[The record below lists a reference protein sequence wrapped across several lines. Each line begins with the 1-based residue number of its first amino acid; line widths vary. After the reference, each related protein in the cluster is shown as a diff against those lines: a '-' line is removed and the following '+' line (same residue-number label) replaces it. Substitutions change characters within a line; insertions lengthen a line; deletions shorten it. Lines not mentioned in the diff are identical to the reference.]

1 MNKKMTRAVALA
13 MTGAVMSSL
22 LVGCGGKES
31 SAPSASTPSAP
42 SDGGSAEPQT
52 TVNTEIY
59 PLDSDITFEVA
70 CANSKANEFSQTAL
84 WEEVTGVDIEWFGWD
99 DEQVNMALSSKT
111 LPDAFYGTTAIDKA
125 KAYEYGEA
133 GIFVNFA
140 DYMDIMP
147 NFSAMLERFP
157 EARQLVENPDGS
169 IYSLPR
175 IGTTA
180 TTHGNLL
187 YFRTDMMEEIG
198 WEEPP
203 KTTEEFVDYIKA
215 AQEHFGATDPDF
227 VAFDGY
233 KDTMMDWRSETGMAY
248 YFFPAFGELVA
259 TNLTTTPDG
268 KTVVLGAATEQ
279 YRHYL
284 EFMNEVYESGAFS
297 KNVYTE
303 DGTASRALTSENQV
317 AISPFAS
324 YLTPAN
330 FESGEMELTI
340 LEPLTSQY
348 WDTKHWKPR
357 SSANWSGT
365 VVSSSCKDIE
375 TMVRWLDSQYATQ
388 DNPLTEDGNIWG
400 LSFWLGEYGKDF
412 TLDKEA
418 KEYKILDH
426 EGYESGSTWL
436 SSNSFGYTLGLDD
449 FLYVEKSNTGLEI
462 KGRGT
467 IDNLMPYAERPFD
480 MNSIALEPEE
490 RDNYTDRWT
499 DIDNYIKESTAKFI
513 TGELDIASGWDKY
526 LADLDNMGLP
536 EVLEIYQTAYDRQ
549 SA

>member
-1 MNKKMTRAVALA
+1 MLKRDIGFGEGALYRPSTNEVFFSDQPKNMIYRWTEKDGFSVFMRPA
-13 MTGAVMSSL
+13 GYTGAKGEMDKAIDFGPNAIAL
-22 LVGCGGKES
+22 DKNENLVFCQQGHRRIARIDEKR
-31 SAPSASTPSAP
+31 
-42 SDGGSAEPQT
+42 
-52 TVNTEIY
+52 
-59 PLDSDITFEVA
+59 FEV
-70 CANSKANEFSQTAL
+70 
-84 WEEVTGVDIEWFGWD
+84 EV
-99 DEQVNMALSSKT
+99 LSDSYDGKKLNNT
-111 LPDAFYGTTAIDKA
+111 NDLCVLK
-125 KAYEYGEA
+125 
-133 GIFVNFA
+133 
-140 DYMDIMP
+140 
-147 NFSAMLERFP
+147 
-157 EARQLVENPDGS
+157 DGS
-169 IYSLPR
+169 I
-175 IGTTA
+175 
-180 TTHGNLL
+180 
-187 YFRTDMMEEIG
+187 F
-198 WEEPP
+198 
-203 KTTEEFVDYIKA
+203 F
-215 AQEHFGATDPDF
+215 TDPGFWHKRRAPEANELDF
-227 VAFDGY
+227 SGIY
-233 KDTMMDWRSETGMAY
+233 KI
-248 YFFPAFGELVA
+248 
-259 TNLTTTPDG
+259 TPDG

-303 DGTASRALTSENQV
+303 DGTASRALTSENHV

-490 RDNYTDRWT
+490 RDDYTDRWT